1 MLRRATDFWREALVP
16 NVWAEHTDAIADGR
30 ENRNMPHTL
39 FNDVAGFKW
48 SIKEDGYFV
57 MLKRDTHNKWSMR
70 TRTEFL
76 LKPPDGF
83 LAGLETNTALPSVL
97 IGELVTEWNVCEE
110 KYRSSAETRGQRRN
124 EQFAKIH
131 KIFEGDK
138 NKDNWFNLR
147 VKVFAFPTAVTASGD
162 NTTVG
167 EQYDASVQCMQNSF
181 HNHQHI
187 GVCKFAEVKSTAD
200 AIRVFNLVVQMGL
213 EGIVIVNPGVPYAD
227 LDGNFFKLKQKIV
240 SDKQQVTPLH
250 GIKKIHPHKKTEY
263 AYQTTIEN
271 ETMRFFDQQPHT
283 GEFAKARHAR
293 IKWMEYVPEM
303 AGKFPCNEAGY
314 RHMHFATYEDM
325 TVEVPVNGHMTY
337 QDVHEITEMLG
348 GNAGVNIFNPQG
360 FRGKAAPTGPRHPAS
375 VRVEKTKELAPA
387 LSPHTAGPPDEA
399 TRTKSDTHAGDEA
412 SNPITI
418 DSDSD
423 QHPEQKKRKPADAPD
438 AAGAAG
444 TRAFDTR
451 HLSRVGRSNAG
462 VHTHA
467 HTHKEAARV
476 PPAAQDPDPPPESHA
491 RAPEATQDQR
501 GTPGP
506 PTETPRPP
514 VEEWL
519 ANSAKE
525 EAASRAAREQRLAE
539 NSHGRLSYVNKR
551 ADISRLL
558 RQLKLYSS

>member
-1 MLRRATDFWREALVP
+1 
-16 NVWAEHTDAIADGR
+16 
-30 ENRNMPHTL
+30 
-39 FNDVAGFKW
+39 
-48 SIKEDGYFV
+48 
-57 MLKRDTHNKWSMR
+57 
-70 TRTEFL
+70 
-76 LKPPDGF
+76 
-83 LAGLETNTALPSVL
+83 
-97 IGELVTEWNVCEE
+97 
-110 KYRSSAETRGQRRN
+110 
-124 EQFAKIH
+124 
-131 KIFEGDK
+131 
-138 NKDNWFNLR
+138 
-147 VKVFAFPTAVTASGD
+147 
-162 NTTVG
+162 
-167 EQYDASVQCMQNSF
+167 
-181 HNHQHI
+181 
-187 GVCKFAEVKSTAD
+187 
-200 AIRVFNLVVQMGL
+200 VQMGL

-337 QDVHEITEMLG
+337 QDVDEITKMLG

-360 FRGKAAPTGPRHPAS
+360 FRGKTAPTGPRHPAS
-375 VRVEKTKELAPA
+375 ERVEKAKEPAPA

-399 TRTKSDTHAGDEA
+399 TRTKSDTRAGDEA
-412 SNPITI
+412 SKPITF

-423 QHPEQKKRKPADAPD
+423 PDPEPQKKRKPAAAPD
-438 AAGAAG
+438 AAGAAA

-467 HTHKEAARV
+467 HTHKEAARA

-491 RAPEATQDQR
+491 RAPDAPQDGSAPPESASKRKTVDEYMKSEDPYEAEDKKR
-501 GTPGP
+501 RD
-506 PTETPRPP
+506 E
-514 VEEWL
+514 
-519 ANSAKE
+519 
-525 EAASRAAREQRLAE
+525 RLAKY
-539 NSHGRLSYVNKR
+539 SKLSYVKR